1 MTDSNIYAL
10 ISSVEGSII
19 KPKQKGHRT
28 KKISA
33 PTMRQ
38 LINTM
43 QERLS
48 QIKESKMP
56 TEEKT
61 QDTNRKVTQEAIYQE
76 TNT

>member
-1 MTDSNIYAL
+1 
-10 ISSVEGSII
+10 
-19 KPKQKGHRT
+19 
-28 KKISA
+28 
-33 PTMRQ
+33 MRQ